1 MMKYEFINGIK
12 KNTYTG
18 GVCAH
23 IRTEDA
29 KHYYADLSYTSD
41 RGIEFMV
48 FPADVAGRV
57 TDWGE
62 LYASY
67 PSEISEE
74 SFTEQVEDWLQGKE
88 Q

>member
-18 GVCAH
+18 GVYAH

-29 KHYYADLSYTSD
+29 KHYCADLSYTSD

-48 FPADVAGRV
+48 FPADVTGKV

>member
-1 MMKYEFINGIK
+1 MKFEFVNGIR
-12 KNTYTG
+12 KNDYTSG
-18 GVCAH
+18 ICAH

-29 KHYYADLSYTSD
+29 KYYYADLSYTSD

-48 FPADVAGRV
+48 FPANVTGRV
-57 TDWGE
+57 TDWVE

-67 PSEISEE
+67 PSEISEK

>member
-12 KNTYTG
+12 KNTYTS
-18 GVCAH
+18 GVYAH

-29 KHYYADLSYTSD
+29 KHYCADLSYTSD

-48 FPADVAGRV
+48 FPADVIGRV